1 MDYLLNLVV
10 SGIIIGSLYG
20 IIAMGFAVIYRA
32 TGMVNF
38 AQGELMM
45 LTAYIAYALQIEL
58 DTGFVSTL
66 LATVLIAMAV
76 GAALERLFI
85 RPMLGEPMFSRVLV
99 TIGLAVVIRS
109 LVIIAWGAEA
119 RPFPAALPSDLIHIG
134 PVSLYPAQ
142 VFVVASMAFLAFGSW
157 LFFKFSRI
165 GIAMRATANSES
177 TALLMG
183 INVPR
188 LYAVAWGISGV
199 FAAFAGLSFALMF
212 SLEPSM
218 AYMGLRAFPAT
229 ILGGL
234 DSVVGGASAG
244 IIIGVVENLV
254 GGYLGRGL
262 KEIAGFAL
270 IVAVLMVRPYGMF
283 GQREIERV

>member
-1 MDYLLNLVV
+1 MEYLFNLIV
-10 SGIIIGSLYG
+10 SGVIVGSLYG

-32 TGMVNF
+32 TGMINF
-38 AQGELMM
+38 AQGEVMM
-45 LTAYIAYALQIEL
+45 LTAYTAYALQL
-58 DTGFVSTL
+58 NLNFSFPLTVM
-66 LATVLIAMAV
+66 ATVAIAMIV
-76 GAALERLFI
+76 GILLERLFI
-85 RPMLGEPMFSRVLV
+85 RPMLGEPMFARVLV

-109 LVIIAWGAEA
+109 IVIMAWGAEA
-119 RPFPAALPSDLIHIG
+119 KPFPAAFPVGIIHIG
-134 PVSLYPAQ
+134 PIAIYPSQLFVVVSL
-142 VFVVASMAFLAFGSW
+142 VVLSTFSW
-157 LFFKFSRI
+157 VFFKYSRM

-188 LYAVAWGISGV
+188 LYSLAWAISAL
-199 FAAFAGLSFALMF
+199 FAAFAGLSFSLMF
-212 SLEPSM
+212 SVEPSM
-218 AYMGLRAFPAT
+218 SYMGLRAFPAT

-234 DSVVGGASAG
+234 DSVGGGAAAG
-244 IIIGVVENLV
+244 VIIGIVENLV

-262 KEIAGFAL
+262 KEIAGFVL